1 MLQKQKR
8 KNNILSFIPINQNDL
23 QIIELKPT
31 EIPKTEAEAVLNEQ
45 KTESVIGTVYESVV
59 NKNQWLKST
68 LKILSRK

>member
-59 NKNQWLKST
+59 NKSHWLKST

>member
-8 KNNILSFIPINQNDL
+8 KNNILSFIPINQNVL

-31 EIPKTEAEAVLNEQ
+31 EIPKTDVEAVLNEQ

-59 NKNQWLKST
+59 NKNHWLKST

>member
-59 NKNQWLKST
+59 NKNHWLKST